1 MSIEF
6 TKKIIEALKFFV
18 FLNSIYDIFCAIAIL
33 LFSNTLIGKIHLF
46 IFNKNIHYQVN
57 NRLLAYWILTY
68 GCIRLFILQEN
79 NTTNI
84 LIAITYFIEAFAYI
98 YEYRYFNTT
107 MKYKVAFISVT
118 SFIIG
123 LLLCLILT

>member
-1 MSIEF
+1 MSIELYQL
-6 TKKIIEALKFFV
+6 KKFIEGLKWLV
-18 FLNSIYDIFCAIAIL
+18 FLNSIYDILCAIAIL

-68 GCIRLFILQEN
+68 GYIRLFILQEN
-79 NTTNI
+79 KTITM

-107 MKYKVAFISVT
+107 IRYKVAFVSVT

-123 LLLCLILT
+123 LLLC